1 MKCPDCHQEHTEG
14 TQFCPHTGR
23 QINLSASRTL
33 ITPKNKTGSPL
44 LGWLIIS
51 LGVVCSQLILVVG
64 IFIAFWNGT
73 GQAGVNPVGTLLPAS
88 ASAGPGRIVFV
99 SDRDGNSEIYVM
111 DADGSHPTRLTYS
124 HAQTKNNF
132 PAWSPDGQKIAFVST
147 RDGTPEIHVM
157 NSDGS
162 QQTRLTDHQ
171 ESASS
176 YRTGAFHPAWS
187 SDGTK
192 LAFVSGIEGE
202 YKICIMNADGSAQ
215 TCLAGTN
222 VEGLFISFLLDSQI
236 VSLEYDQL
244 GVSWSPDGER
254 LVYSSSRSGTSKIYL
269 LAADGSAQSYLIN
282 DPGGFDPNWSPDGR
296 KIAFVSFWDGGYQIF
311 VANADGS
318 ASTALTHEKDA
329 NSFSPGWSGDGRKI
343 VFTSNRTGNYEIYVM
358 NADGSQPTRLTDTQV
373 QNWSPDWSR

>member
-1 MKCPDCHQEHTEG
+1 MKCPDCHQEHADG
-14 TQFCPHTGR
+14 TQFCPYSGTKISLPVPR
-23 QINLSASRTL
+23 ASVTL
-33 ITPKNKTGSPL
+33 KKKTASPI

-51 LGVVCSQLILVVG
+51 LGIICSLLILVAA

-73 GQAGVNPVGTLLPAS
+73 GQVGVNPIGTLLPAS
-88 ASAGPGRIVFV
+88 AAPGRIVFV
-99 SDRDGNSEIYVM
+99 SDRDGSSEIYVM

-124 HAQTKNNF
+124 TAQTKNDF
-132 PAWSPDGQKIAFVST
+132 PAWSPDGRRIAFVST

-171 ESASS
+171 GSGSS

-192 LAFVSGIEGE
+192 LAFISGTEGE
-202 YKICIMNADGSAQ
+202 NKICIMNADGSDP
-215 TCLAGTN
+215 TCLAETN

-236 VSLEYDQL
+236 FSLEYDQL

-269 LAADGSAQSYLIN
+269 LATDGSSQSYLVN

-296 KIAFVSFWDGGYQIF
+296 KIAFVSVREIF
-311 VANADGS
+311 VANVDGS
-318 ASTALTHEKDA
+318 NPQRLTHEDEA
-329 NSFSPGWSGDGRKI
+329 NSLSPSWSADGLKI
-343 VFTSNRTGNYEIYVM
+343 VFASNRTGNYEIFIM
-358 NADGSQPTRLTDTQV
+358 NADGSQPTRLTDTQA
-373 QNWSPDWSR
+373 QNWNPDWSR